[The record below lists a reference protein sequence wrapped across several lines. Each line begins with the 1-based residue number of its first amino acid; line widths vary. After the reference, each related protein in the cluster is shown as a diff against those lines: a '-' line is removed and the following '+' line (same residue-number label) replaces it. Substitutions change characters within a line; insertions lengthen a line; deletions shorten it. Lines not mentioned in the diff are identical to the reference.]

1 MNGKAFPMY
10 ESWQMLFGR
19 DRATGEIAEDAAELD
34 DVQAEPVETLNP
46 DDLFDDYYTPSFANG
61 DPAFV
66 DISTSAGTPTSFA
79 NPPTPR
85 TNVNSPAMN
94 GVPERPKK
102 KAKDFDANRAKQAE
116 EVENYEDSSSPKEN
130 YPKGSF
136 IAFTLKSLS
145 AGEAEEMVLE
155 CVNGDEEIP
164 GENIDE
170 GQHPILEP
178 SAKEMSRPFAS
189 SNSELYGT
197 NLLGYQD
204 TGKYSPSPH
213 CVEFIDFK
221 IGADSGYIQFEEP
234 EAAQKAH
241 ADEYGLAVK
250 NFIATLDPVTGRQQL
265 QHSVTPSD
273 I

>member
-1 MNGKAFPMY
+1 MSVKGEVSIYCNAGQEGSKKFMVLKECQFFELWLSSHVRKLLKAIEAKF
-10 ESWQMLFGR
+10 SLCR
-19 DRATGEIAEDAAELD
+19 
-34 DVQAEPVETLNP
+34 
-46 DDLFDDYYTPSFANG
+46 
-61 DPAFV
+61 
-66 DISTSAGTPTSFA
+66 
-79 NPPTPR
+79 
-85 TNVNSPAMN
+85 
-94 GVPERPKK
+94 
-102 KAKDFDANRAKQAE
+102 KDFDANRAKQAE

-145 AGEAEEMVLE
+145 AGGSAEQKD
-155 CVNGDEEIP
+155 GP
-164 GENIDE
+164 
-170 GQHPILEP
+170 HAILEP

-197 NLLGYQD
+197 DLLEYQD
-204 TGKYSPSPH
+204 TGKYSPPPH

-234 EAAQKAH
+234 EAAQKAR
-241 ADEYGLAVK
+241 AAAALPDEYGLVVK
-250 NFIATLDPVTGRQQL
+250 IFIATLDPVTGRQQL